1 MTISALFLIVALI
14 CFILGAFPPA
24 AWSRVNLISLG
35 LAFWAASV
43 LIGSGGLSLH

>member
-1 MTISALFLIVALI
+1 MTISAVFLIIALI

-35 LAFWAASV
+35 LAFATAAV
-43 LIGSGGLSLH
+43 LIAQGGLTLH